1 MFVIVHNT
9 VKTRHSTP
17 SELCYNNVDLLQDTH
32 QDWNGVSGPGP
43 GPGAGTS
50 DNSLSAQETE
60 PNCDPKDNSA
70 SSDAGDPVAKAI
82 EQRSYR

>member
-1 MFVIVHNT
+1 M
-9 VKTRHSTP
+9 
-17 SELCYNNVDLLQDTH
+17 LQDTH

-43 GPGAGTS
+43 GSS
-50 DNSLSAQETE
+50 DHSEHSLSAQDNTDTTE
-60 PNCDPKDNSA
+60 PNCDPKENSA